1 MAPVNPSPNEPT
13 RHVCAVRLSDVTSRP
28 VEWLWPGRIPIGKL
42 TLLSGDPGL
51 GKSYVTLSVAAHV
64 TREIL
69 WPDGASAPSSGNVI
83 LLSAEDDVD
92 DTIKPRLELMGADHS
107 LILAVNGV
115 RCSDGGRREFDLVSD
130 LDPLRELL
138 SKHPRT
144 RLVVVDPISAYCG
157 RTDSHKNAEVR
168 AMLAPL
174 ATLAAE
180 HAVAIV
186 AVNHLSKG
194 VGGKAVYRSMGS
206 LAFAAAPR
214 AVWHVGRDRD
224 DSSRRLLLPVKVNI
238 SPEAT
243 GLAFRIIDGRVEW
256 ESEPITMHADDLLA
270 AEMDRQ
276 PSDAPEREQAEQFL
290 RELLAAG
297 PVLAVDILRHAEECG
312 LSAATIR
319 RAKKAL
325 RVAVKREGF
334 GVGGTWHWALPAS
347 IDAHA
352 NHRCS
357 ATQVSTY
364 GDDERLWDPF
374 AEEDQTVDHP

>member
-1 MAPVNPSPNEPT
+1 MAPVDLSPNVTT
-13 RHVCAVRLSDVTSRP
+13 RQVCTVRLSDVTSRP

-42 TLLSGDPGL
+42 TLVSGDPGL

-64 TREIL
+64 TRETQ
-69 WPDGASAPSSGNVI
+69 WPDGTSAPSSGNVI
-83 LLSAEDDVD
+83 LLSAEDDVE
-92 DTIKPRLELMGADHS
+92 DTIKPRLESMGADHS
-107 LILAVNGV
+107 LIVAINGV
-115 RCSDGGRREFDLVSD
+115 RCSDGGRREFDLLRD
-130 LDPLRELL
+130 LDPLRELV
-138 SKHPRT
+138 SKHPNT
-144 RLVVVDPISAYCG
+144 RLIVVDPISAYCG

-224 DSSRRLLLPVKVNI
+224 DSSRRLLLPVKMNI

-256 ESEPITMHADDLLA
+256 ESQPIRMHADDLLA
-270 AEMDRQ
+270 AETDRQ

-290 RELLAAG
+290 RELSAAG
-297 PVLAVDILRHAEECG
+297 PVLAFDVQRHAGECG
-312 LSAATIR
+312 FSAATIR
-319 RAKKAL
+319 RAKKGL
-325 RVAVKREGF
+325 CVVVKREGF
-334 GVGGTWHWALPAS
+334 GVGGSWHWALPAS
-347 IDAHA
+347 IDA
-352 NHRCS
+352 R
-357 ATQVSTY
+357 
-364 GDDERLWDPF
+364 P
-374 AEEDQTVDHP
+374 PK